1 MKYLII
7 GNFRSGTWYLHD
19 KLVKDYNLISFN
31 EIFYGNQ
38 YDVNDRLEEY
48 SKTENCIAKIFPV
61 QFVSKDDNILSI
73 CSKFCKV
80 ADKIIYT
87 QRINTKEQVVSYA
100 VASLQNDSLYSTP
113 WLKDR
118 NVYEDKLSD
127 ETLDKAFKRLEK
139 NDQFIQKLFDIF
151 PGKVYTLEKDFEFEP
166 YPNKYEY
173 NGNWQLP
180 YEFKM
185 LGENNA

>member
-1 MKYLII
+1 MKHLLI
-7 GNFRSGTWYLHD
+7 GNFRSGSWCLHN
-19 KLVKDYNLISFN
+19 KLVKENNLYTFK
-31 EIFYGNQ
+31 EIFYGKEDNV
-38 YDVNDRLEEY
+38 DDKLKDFSSR
-48 SKTENCIAKIFPV
+48 ENCIAKIFPV
-61 QFVSKDDNILSI
+61 QFKSKDENILRI
-73 CSKFCKV
+73 CSKFCKI
-80 ADKIIYT
+80 ADNIIYT
-87 QRINTKEQVVSYA
+87 QRKNTKEQVVSYA
-100 VASLQNDSLYSTP
+100 VASLQNNSLDSTP

-118 NVYEDKLSD
+118 SVYEDKLSD

-151 PGKVYTLEKDFEFEP
+151 PGKVYTLEKDFKFEP